1 MRRRRERINAKEI
14 ENIIEARKQVKKLT
28 IINCQRLAGIINS
41 RFSFSKIKN
50 KEEKQKTKIG
60 CYFKKNE

>member
-28 IINCQRLAGIINS
+28 IINC
-41 RFSFSKIKN
+41 
-50 KEEKQKTKIG
+50 
-60 CYFKKNE
+60 